1 MNDNRDSY
9 TQHYMIDF
17 EQAFE
22 IISNHS
28 QEAESENCQL
38 AKASGRILAAPITSP
53 MNIPSF
59 DNSAMDGYAVN
70 ADDLNQASLDTP
82 VNLNIVGLTAAGD
95 DISQNQL
102 SQKTAWK
109 IMTGAPIPQG
119 YDSVIPVEKT
129 KQDDQDK
136 TKLLC
141 FAKVIKGAHCR
152 TQGEDFVKDQLVLE
166 DKQLIN
172 SNRIMALASLG
183 IAQVPVKRK
192 IKIAVFSTGKELID
206 DPNQPLKPGQIRNSN
221 MPYILDYL
229 SHFPVKSI
237 NAGTN
242 YDDVDAF
249 KKALQQQLD
258 DRQDIIISTGAVSM
272 GDFDFIPKCILALG
286 GEILFHKIKI
296 RPGKPILFAKF
307 PNGSYYFGLPGNP
320 ISATLGLRFFV
331 SHLLLRLWGL
341 PNEKPLKT
349 QLESAYIK
357 KKGFTLLLK
366 SNLQVTPEATL
377 KASILDGQ
385 ESFKIHPMLDA
396 NGWLKL
402 TQDTEQLAAA
412 TILDFYPSIM
422 DLNQF

>member
-17 EQAFE
+17 QQAFE
-22 IISNHS
+22 IISQHS
-28 QEAESENCQL
+28 QEVVTETCQL
-38 AKASGRILAAPITSP
+38 SQASGRILAKPIRSP

-70 ADDLNQASLDTP
+70 ADDLNQASQNTP
-82 VNLNIVGLTAAGD
+82 VSLNIVGLTAAGD
-95 DISQNQL
+95 SISQNQQ
-102 SQKTAWK
+102 SKKTAWK

-119 YDSVIPVEKT
+119 YDSVIPVEN
-129 KQDDQDK
+129 
-136 TKLLC
+136 TKLDEQDNSTLLC
-141 FAKVIKGAHCR
+141 LSTVTKGAHCR

-166 DKQLIN
+166 AKHLIN

-183 IAQVPVKRK
+183 IAQVPVKRD
-192 IKIAVFSTGKELID
+192 IKIAVFSTGKELVD
-206 DPNQPLKPGQIRNSN
+206 DPNQPLKAGQIRNSN

-229 SHFPVKSI
+229 SHFPVTAI

-249 KKALQQQLD
+249 KQALQKQLD
-258 DRQDIIISTGAVSM
+258 DGQDIIISTGAVSM
-272 GDFDFIPKCILALG
+272 GDFDFIPKSIQALG
-286 GEILFHKIKI
+286 GTILFHKVKI
-296 RPGKPILFAKF
+296 RPGKPVLFAKF
-307 PNGSYYFGLPGNP
+307 PNGAYYFGLPGNP

-331 SHLLLRLWGL
+331 SHLLLCLWGL
-341 PNEKPLKT
+341 AAETPVKA
-349 QLESAYIK
+349 QLSSAYSK

-366 SNLQVTPEATL
+366 SNRQVTSNAILEANIL
-377 KASILDGQ
+377 KGQ

-396 NGWLKL
+396 NGWLQL
-402 TQDTEQLAAA
+402 PSDTEQLAAA
-412 TILDFYPSIM
+412 TILNFYPSIM